1 MFHRRNKDIPEPP
14 LASPR
19 SRVVRVLQGPE
30 ELHEAV
36 ERAREFER
44 RGVHEYQRRIG
55 DYERFLVQGAGPPAN
70 VVPIDT
76 PRGGDTLPEPDQQLG
91 TERT

>member
-1 MFHRRNKDIPEPP
+1 
-14 LASPR
+14 
-19 SRVVRVLQGPE
+19 VVRVLQGPE

>member
-1 MFHRRNKDIPEPP
+1 MFHRRNKDIPESSS
-14 LASPR
+14 ASRRP
-19 SRVVRVLQGPE
+19 RVVRVLQGPE

-36 ERAREFER
+36 ERAREFEQ

-55 DYERFLVQGAGPPAN
+55 DYDRFLVQGAVPPAN
-70 VVPIDT
+70 VVPID
-76 PRGGDTLPEPDQQLG
+76 PSRGGDPLPDQDQQLG

>member
-1 MFHRRNKDIPEPP
+1 VFHRRNKDIPDPP

-19 SRVVRVLQGPE
+19 PRVVRVLQGPQ

-55 DYERFLVQGAGPPAN
+55 DYDRFLVQGAGPPAN
-70 VVPIDT
+70 VVPID
-76 PRGGDTLPEPDQQLG
+76 PSRAGDPLPEPDQQLG
-91 TERT
+91 TERP